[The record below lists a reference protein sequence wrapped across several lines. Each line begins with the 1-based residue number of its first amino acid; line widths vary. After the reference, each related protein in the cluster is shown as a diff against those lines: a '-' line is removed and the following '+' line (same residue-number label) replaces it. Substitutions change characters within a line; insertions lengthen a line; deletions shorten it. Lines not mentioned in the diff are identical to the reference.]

1 MSRLLRAWRQSVWL
15 PVVAKAST
23 VIAGMIGLA
32 TLGGLSTLH
41 GAGQEVSAER
51 SPARAAMDGLW
62 LAPTDPVASG
72 SAASAPP
79 ARAPSAASG
88 NPPEAVASAPS
99 DGGARREDPPP
110 GVTTD
115 GRVILNGASAAEL
128 TRLPGVGQK
137 RADAI
142 VKLRER
148 LGRFRRATDLLRVR
162 GIGVR
167 SLKKMLP
174 HLVVDPPEPPKPTE
188 HAEPEGRGAPG

>member
-1 MSRLLRAWRQSVWL
+1 MARVLGACRQSVWL

-32 TLGGLSTLH
+32 ALGGLSTLH
-41 GAGQEVSAER
+41 GSGQEISTER
-51 SPARAAMDGLW
+51 SPSRAGAIDGLW
-62 LAPTDPVASG
+62 LAPTEPVASG
-72 SAASAPP
+72 SASPTPTPTLASASTPQT
-79 ARAPSAASG
+79 
-88 NPPEAVASAPS
+88 VASAS
-99 DGGARREDPPP
+99 AGDGGARRDERPPP
-110 GVTTD
+110 GVTAD
-115 GRVILNGASAAEL
+115 GRVILNTASASEL

-137 RADAI
+137 RAEAI

-174 HLVVDPPEPPKPTE
+174 HLVLDPPEPSSPGE
-188 HAEPEGRGAPG
+188 GHEPEGPGVSK